1 MKRAMP
7 TKAPI
12 FKRILIHGFRSIR
25 SQTVEFANP
34 LFLVGKNAAGK
45 SNLLDALAFLRESAT
60 EPLHT
65 ALDQRGGIASVR
77 YRPGTGGRPVNLG
90 LRVEFD
96 PAGAGFAGWYAFEIR
111 ALPDFGFEVSREE
124 CRVWRGNEHEY
135 FTRRNGSIETSER
148 GVRPMM
154 AATSLA
160 LPLVAGT
167 KAFHHVGRLLGGV
180 RIYSINPRAVGSLQ
194 EPDTGK
200 TLKAD
205 GSNLASVV
213 NALARRGASG
223 KKRLDRKGHIRDLLA
238 SVVPGIVDFRVVQHG
253 TRVTLEFTQDYGN
266 GKSATFE
273 AHSMSDG
280 TLRALAILTAAYQY
294 PRPRLLAVE
303 EPESTIHPEALGTLL
318 DVLRVAAT
326 QMQVVVT
333 THSPELLEA
342 KWIGAENLRVVVWE
356 GGVTKVLPLG
366 PAPVKALKK
375 HLMGAGE
382 LFRSNALDA
391 DEAAGG
397 NASER
402 TDLFASA

>member
-1 MKRAMP
+1 MSAR
-7 TKAPI
+7 API

-34 LFLVGKNAAGK
+34 LFLVGKNGAGK

-60 EPLHT
+60 QPLHT

-90 LRVEFD
+90 LRVEFN
-96 PAGAGFAGWYAFEIR
+96 PEGAGFAGWYAFEIR
-111 ALPDFGFEVSREE
+111 ALPDFGFEVAKEE
-124 CRVWRGNEHEY
+124 CRVWRGDKHEY

-148 GVRPMM
+148 GIRPML
-154 AATSLA
+154 AQTSLA
-160 LPLVAGT
+160 LPLLTGT
-167 KAFHHVGRLLGGV
+167 KAFHRVGRLLGGV
-180 RIYSINPRAVGSLQ
+180 RIYAIDPTAVGTLQ
-194 EPDTGK
+194 EPDTGR

-213 NALARRGASG
+213 NALARRSESSPKG
-223 KKRLDRKGHIRDLLA
+223 LDRKSRIRELLA
-238 SVVPGIVDFRVVQHG
+238 SVVPGIVDFRVLRHG

-280 TLRALAILTAAYQY
+280 TLRSLAILTAAYQY

-333 THSPELLEA
+333 THSPDLLEA

-366 PAPVKALKK
+366 SAPVEALKK

-382 LFRSNALDA
+382 LFRSNALDG
-391 DEAAGG
+391 DEEAGRI
-397 NASER
+397 ASER
-402 TDLFASA
+402 TDLFANA